1 MSVSKRNGSKYFYI
15 QFQYNGRTY
24 IKSSKTPDKQLA
36 LNLEAQWRKQLIEQN
51 QLGLKSPIEITKG
64 FQLFVKSKSHIK
76 SIKYTIHWC
85 DKASNHFKHLVY
97 VHQITTIEVDR
108 FRQLL
113 QSNNYSNQS
122 IKHVMN
128 QVGGMIKYMRKLG
141 YQVSEVEMPS
151 IKLPKGRLRY
161 LSTEEEQ
168 RLLKAADPTR
178 EIKYVAPYDIRRV
191 DIKNQ
196 MQDFYDLLILL
207 LDTGARHGEICSL
220 EWSKIDLEQRTI
232 QLWRSK
238 VNNESVLYMT
248 DRVHDVL
255 TRRFESRVNQFIF
268 TNKKGLAR
276 GSLTKIFKKA
286 FDRAGIEG
294 CSAHTLRHTHATRL
308 IQNGMNLYE
317 VKEILGH
324 SDIKTTMRY
333 AHIEQ
338 SKITQRAMNVINKLN
353 ISALNDSQSQ

>member
-15 QFQYNGRTY
+15 QFQYNGKTY

-51 QLGLKSPIEITKG
+51 QLGLKSPIEIIKG
-64 FQLFVKSKSHIK
+64 FQLFIKSKSHIK

-85 DKASNHFKHLVY
+85 EKASNHFKHLVY
-97 VHQITTIEVDR
+97 VHQISTIEIDR

-168 RLLKAADPTR
+168 RLLRAADPTR
-178 EIKYVAPYDIRRV
+178 EIKYIAPLKPEVLR
-191 DIKNQ
+191 Q
-196 MQDFYDLLILL
+196 
-207 LDTGARHGEICSL
+207 GSICSC
-220 EWSKIDLEQRTI
+220 IRTRKF
-232 QLWRSK
+232 LP
-238 VNNESVLYMT
+238 T
-248 DRVHDVL
+248 D
-255 TRRFESRVNQFIF
+255 I
-268 TNKKGLAR
+268 
-276 GSLTKIFKKA
+276 
-286 FDRAGIEG
+286 
-294 CSAHTLRHTHATRL
+294 
-308 IQNGMNLYE
+308 
-317 VKEILGH
+317 
-324 SDIKTTMRY
+324 
-333 AHIEQ
+333 
-338 SKITQRAMNVINKLN
+338 
-353 ISALNDSQSQ
+353 

>member
-85 DKASNHFKHLVY
+85 EKASSHFKHLAY
-97 VHQITTIEVDR
+97 VHQITTIEIDR

-128 QVGGMIKYMRKLG
+128 QVGGMIKYMWKLG
-141 YQVSEVEMPS
+141 YQVSDVEMPS

-168 RLLKAADPTR
+168 RLLRAADPTR
-178 EIKYVAPYDIRRV
+178 EIKYVAPYDTRRI

-220 EWSKIDLEQRTI
+220 EWSKTDLEQRTI

-238 VNNESVLYMT
+238 VCLLA
-248 DRVHDVL
+248 DV
-255 TRRFESRVNQFIF
+255 FQ
-268 TNKKGLAR
+268 
-276 GSLTKIFKKA
+276 
-286 FDRAGIEG
+286 
-294 CSAHTLRHTHATRL
+294 
-308 IQNGMNLYE
+308 
-317 VKEILGH
+317 
-324 SDIKTTMRY
+324 
-333 AHIEQ
+333 
-338 SKITQRAMNVINKLN
+338 
-353 ISALNDSQSQ
+353 